1 MIQNINIKVMA
12 MMAVMCTLFTLPAVA
27 QSYKEVTMS
36 VGETQ
41 TFYLPSSVTT
51 KNLKS
56 VHFYSTG
63 ISYVQV
69 MSYTNRSVTVKAVKA
84 YPLPVIVRCDYRYL
98 VN

>member
-1 MIQNINIKVMA
+1 MVQLLKIKV
-12 MMAVMCTLFTLPAVA
+12 MAVMCTLFTLPAVA

-41 TFYLPSSVTT
+41 TFYLPSSVTM

-84 YPLPVIVRCDYRYL
+84 FSSPVIVRCDYRYL